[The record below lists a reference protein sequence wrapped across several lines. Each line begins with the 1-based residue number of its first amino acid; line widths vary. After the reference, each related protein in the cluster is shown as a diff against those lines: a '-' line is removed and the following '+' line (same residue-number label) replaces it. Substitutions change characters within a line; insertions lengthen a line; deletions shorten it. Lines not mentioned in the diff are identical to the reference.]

1 MSDTPIFTSI
11 PPHQAPSHIAKYLDP
26 TEKVVFYFR
35 FHWAML
41 LEPMAIIVIGIIATI
56 TTDVLHV
63 SHHSN
68 QRIIGWVIWGAW
80 LLWTI
85 ATVWEIDRA
94 KKHLNRVRG
103 EGKAQLI
110 AVVIVGAIAYAVY
123 YLEKNR
129 HFGVGGVLLVT
140 LLVVCCWALRE
151 VGHWFDR
158 QLVLTNKRIMV
169 VQGLVSKSVNSMP
182 INKLTDMVY
191 HRSSLGRVLGYG
203 LFDVESAGQDQ
214 ALKIMN
220 FVPDPDNTNLQIS
233 HLLYAAAPA
242 PKPKNINL
250 TGQVGQGGG
259 SVSLTGQMDG

>member
-11 PPHQAPSHIAKYLDP
+11 PPHQAPGHISKYLDP
-26 TEKVVFYFR
+26 TENIVFYHR

-41 LEPMAIIVIGIIATI
+41 LEPMAIIIVGIIATI
-56 TTDVLHV
+56 TTDLLHI
-63 SHHSN
+63 SHHPG
-68 QRIIGWVIWGAW
+68 QVDAGWIIWAAW
-80 LLWTI
+80 LLWTV

-110 AVVIVGAIAYAVY
+110 AAIIVGAVGYAAF
-123 YLEKNR
+123 YLTKNK
-129 HFGVGGVLLVT
+129 HFGVGGLLLIT
-140 LLVVCCWALRE
+140 LLVVCFWALRE

-158 QLVLTNKRIMV
+158 TLVLTNKRIMV
-169 VQGLVSKSVNSMP
+169 IEGLVAKSVNSMP

-233 HLLYAAAPA
+233 HLLYSSSA
-242 PKPKNINL
+242 PKPKNIL
-250 TGQVGQGGG
+250 MTGQIGQGTGNINM
-259 SVSLTGQMDG
+259 TGQMDG

>member
-11 PPHQAPSHIAKYLDP
+11 PPHQAPGHISKYLDP
-26 TEKVVFYFR
+26 TENIVFYHR

-41 LEPMAIIVIGIIATI
+41 LEPMAIIIIGIITTI
-56 TTDVLHV
+56 TADLLHV
-63 SHHSN
+63 SPRPG
-68 QRIIGWVIWGAW
+68 QRDAGWIIWGAW

-110 AVVIVGAIAYAVY
+110 AVVIVGAVGYAVF
-123 YLEKNR
+123 YLMKNK
-129 HFGVGGVLLVT
+129 HFGVGGVLLIT
-140 LLVVCCWALRE
+140 LLVVCFWALRE

-158 QLVLTNKRIMV
+158 TLVLTNKRIMII
-169 VQGLVSKSVNSMP
+169 QGLVSKSVNSMP

-233 HLLYAAAPA
+233 HLLYSSSAPS
-242 PKPKNINL
+242 PKNILL
-250 TGQVGQGGG
+250 TGQIGQGTGNINI
-259 SVSLTGQMDG
+259 TGQMDG